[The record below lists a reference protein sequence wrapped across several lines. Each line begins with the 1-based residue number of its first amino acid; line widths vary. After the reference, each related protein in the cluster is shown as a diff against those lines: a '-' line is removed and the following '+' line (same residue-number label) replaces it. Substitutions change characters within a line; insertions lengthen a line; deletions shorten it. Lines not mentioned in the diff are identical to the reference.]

1 VDRRNRS
8 KKSRNPKCKHKLPQ
22 KKYLIY
28 EGCYIQFEINGEV
41 VSDELTNQ
49 LNEKANELFQNLV
62 TPIFKE
68 LIEEYDGENGF
79 QVKVVPDKPAIM
91 GIKKHNSVMIKH
103 PDGMEMIICIYWV
116 EGHDKIV
123 AENIMMVTLNK
134 VFNMYEVT
142 RDDLKKKIKFLAGLQ
157 G

>member
-1 VDRRNRS
+1 MRDD
-8 KKSRNPKCKHKLPQ
+8 LT
-22 KKYLIY
+22 
-28 EGCYIQFEINGEV
+28 GQF
-41 VSDELTNQ
+41 
-49 LNEKANELFQNLV
+49 NEKANELFENLI

-68 LIEEYDGENGF
+68 LIEEYGGKNGF
-79 QVKVVPDKPAIM
+79 EGKVAPDKPAIM
-91 GIKKHNSVMIKH
+91 GIRKHKSLMINH
-103 PDGMEMIICIYWV
+103 ADGMEMIICAYWI

-142 RDDLKKKIKFLAGLQ
+142 KDDLKNKIKFLGGLP